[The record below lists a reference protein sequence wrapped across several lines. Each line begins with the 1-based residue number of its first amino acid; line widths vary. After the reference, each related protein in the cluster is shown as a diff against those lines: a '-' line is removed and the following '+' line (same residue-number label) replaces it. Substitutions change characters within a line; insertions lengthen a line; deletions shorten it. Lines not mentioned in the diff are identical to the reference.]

1 MKWWLAMTV
10 VLPLAA
16 AAPAHAQM
24 KGLAPGEISN
34 VARTRTLDLRVSQQ
48 FGIERPEPLVR
59 GTILRHELAPNATVG
74 IGLSNVYAK
83 KKAGTDWRIGERPAR
98 SRKPAVTFVLKF

>member
-1 MKWWLAMTV
+1 MKWWLAMV
-10 VLPLAA
+10 VGLPLAA
-16 AAPAHAQM
+16 AAPAQM
-24 KGLAPGEISN
+24 NSLAPGEISN

-83 KKAGTDWRIGERPAR
+83 KKAATDWRIGERPAK